1 MHLQIAFPSI
11 KHTVRMP
18 FVEKTKKRA
27 LSCKKRLLKTMIS
40 MHITVIAMMEQ
51 KKIARSV
58 VKKQQYH
65 LAILAHL
72 NVYQTIMFILL

>member
-1 MHLQIAFPSI
+1 
-11 KHTVRMP
+11 
-18 FVEKTKKRA
+18 
-27 LSCKKRLLKTMIS
+27 
-40 MHITVIAMMEQ
+40 MHITVIAMMEK